1 MVGFDMSQMG
11 GMAIFVLIAA
21 AFWLIPI
28 AAGIWALVT
37 LHRIRSSQA
46 VILLRLEQL
55 ERTLQRNA
63 IP

>member
-1 MVGFDMSQMG
+1 MSQMG
-11 GMAIFVLIAA
+11 GMAIFVLLAA

>member
-1 MVGFDMSQMG
+1 MG

-28 AAGIWALVT
+28 AAGIWALMT
-37 LHRIRSSQA
+37 LHRIRSRQEL
-46 VILLRLEQL
+46 ILLRLEQL
-55 ERTLQRNA
+55 ERTLQRNT

>member
-1 MVGFDMSQMG
+1 VVGFDMSQMG
-11 GMAIFVLIAA
+11 GMAIFVLLAA

>member
-11 GMAIFVLIAA
+11 GMAIFVLLAA

>member
-1 MVGFDMSQMG
+1 MG
-11 GMAIFVLIAA
+11 GMAIFVLLAA

>member
-1 MVGFDMSQMG
+1 MSGMG

-28 AAGIWALVT
+28 AAGIWALMT
-37 LHRIRSSQA
+37 LHRIRSRQEL
-46 VILLRLEQL
+46 ILLRLEQL
-55 ERTLQRNA
+55 ERTLQRNT